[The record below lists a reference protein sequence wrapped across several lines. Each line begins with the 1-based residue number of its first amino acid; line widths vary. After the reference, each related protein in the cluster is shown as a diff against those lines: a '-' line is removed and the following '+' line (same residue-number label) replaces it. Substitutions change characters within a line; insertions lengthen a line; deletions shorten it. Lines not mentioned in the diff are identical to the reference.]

1 MNTTNIICLEST
13 MMHDNDDSSVNTVL
27 EPHGTCL
34 YEDCPYDDYWDLQM
48 TESFDDDYDYV
59 DDFSISSTGKGGW
72 RSDKG
77 TSLATTRKK
86 QVGKKSHQGKN
97 GKYSS
102 KHVRAKESL
111 LSRKCTNKLNSKKRR
126 AQKFGRK

>member
-86 QVGKKSHQGKN
+86 QVGKKSIKGRTANIHQNMSEQKN
-97 GKYSS
+97 HYYPENA
-102 KHVRAKESL
+102 R
-111 LSRKCTNKLNSKKRR
+111 TN
-126 AQKFGRK
+126 